1 MKRRTMMVMF
11 AVLGVGLVAGVA
23 GLAFA
28 HHGGREGMMKRFVSS
43 AIDDALAAAQP
54 TPEQRAAIYAARDRA
69 FAVVEEHRKGR
80 RAHIEEALAL
90 FEAEPDPARLQAFRE
105 RAAGEHARVREA
117 ISQAIVEAHDVLT
130 PAQRKAVADYVRQPS
145 RAPHAVKAPAAP
157 RTAALLVEDDTRL
170 GALVTEYLAK
180 HDIDVTVAGDGER
193 GLAALGRGRFDVVL
207 LDVMLPGVDGLEVCR
222 RLRAAPALGVHP
234 RDHAHRQGRR
244 RRQDRRPRAGRR
256 RLPRQAVQPARA
268 PGAHPRRAAAN
279 GAAARRRVRSACGSA
294 RSRST
299 SRPAR

>member
-69 FAVVEEHRKGR
+69 FAILEEHRKGR
-80 RAHIEEALAL
+80 HARIEEVLAL
-90 FEAEPDPARLQAFRE
+90 FEAEPAIPPVSRPSASGRRRARA
-105 RAAGEHARVREA
+105 RAGGDQPGHRGGARRADAG
-117 ISQAIVEAHDVLT
+117 
-130 PAQRKAVADYVRQPS
+130 PAQGRRRLRPEPS

-157 RTAALLVEDDTRL
+157 RTAALLVEDDPRL
-170 GALVTEYLAK
+170 GALVAEYLAK

-222 RLRAAPALGVHP
+222 RLRAAPP
-234 RDHAHRQGRR
+234 RR
-244 RRQDRRPRAGRR
+244 RSP
-256 RLPRQAVQPARA
+256 
-268 PGAHPRRAAAN
+268 
-279 GAAARRRVRSACGSA
+279 
-294 RSRST
+294 
-299 SRPAR
+299 